1 MKIAKLGPGALAV
14 AADLLSPALRLAAR
28 GTTKH
33 ASGPG
38 PQAGPAPDLSLIK
51 IELRL
56 GALRPRPARA
66 SKDDAHD

>member
-1 MKIAKLGPGALAV
+1 MKIAKPGPGALAV
-14 AADLLSPALRLAAR
+14 AANMLAPALRLAAR
-28 GTTKH
+28 GTVNR

-38 PQAGPAPDLSLIK
+38 QRADPAPDLSLIK

-56 GALRPRPARA
+56 GARRPRPARP